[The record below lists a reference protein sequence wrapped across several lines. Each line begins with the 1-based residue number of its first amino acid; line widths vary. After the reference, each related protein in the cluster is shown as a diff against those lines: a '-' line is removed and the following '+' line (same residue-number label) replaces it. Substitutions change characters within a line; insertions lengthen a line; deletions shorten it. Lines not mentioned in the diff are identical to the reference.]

1 MERIIEKIES
11 FAPVQPKLK
20 KVAAYARVSTAKD
33 AMHHSLVQQ
42 MLISASP
49 EYAVCT
55 SEVEVVLLL
64 LSEEVALSVAFAGLV
79 ADDDESAA
87 EGRGSEY

>member
-1 MERIIEKIES
+1 
-11 FAPVQPKLK
+11 
-20 KVAAYARVSTAKD
+20 
-33 AMHHSLVQQ
+33 

-79 ADDDESAA
+79 AADDDESAA

>member
-1 MERIIEKIES
+1 
-11 FAPVQPKLK
+11 
-20 KVAAYARVSTAKD
+20 
-33 AMHHSLVQQ
+33 

-49 EYAVCT
+49 EYVVCT

-79 ADDDESAA
+79 AAADESAA
-87 EGRGSEY
+87 EDCGSEY